1 MKRTTFDFPV
11 CVARGRSEPL
21 RAQVIRELR
30 SAVQSGRLTPGSPL
44 PSTRALAADLGVS
57 RGLIVEAYEQLSA
70 EGYLNAQR
78 GSATRVAMRTPD
90 EAGPRAG
97 RAVSERSL
105 SARQI
110 IRYDFRPGIPDV
122 SLFPRRAW
130 MRALRS
136 AWAERS
142 ALVLDY
148 PDPHGVESARV
159 ALAAY
164 LNRSRATVADPGRIV
179 MCTGFAQAARLICE
193 ALRLRGVRRIAVE
206 DPGHAEE
213 CADIRAAG
221 LELVPVPVDEDGL
234 CVDRLFSI
242 DAGAVLV
249 TPAHQYP
256 TGVVL
261 SPERRAALL
270 AWTARNSAFVLE
282 DDYDAEYRYD
292 RAPVGAL
299 QGLLPERVV
308 YIGSASKMLA
318 PALRQGWLVLPS
330 ELIDEVRQAKLS
342 ADRGSPALEQLAL
355 AAFLDAGELD
365 RHLRRTRV
373 IYYRRRD
380 ALVAALR
387 SHMPH
392 LEMRGVAAGL
402 HLLVQLQQGID
413 EERVVGAAMKERVR
427 VYGARA
433 YHMDPDAAPPALLLG
448 YGGISENQI
457 EAGVRTLARVIL

>member
-1 MKRTTFDFPV
+1 
-11 CVARGRSEPL
+11 
-21 RAQVIRELR
+21 
-30 SAVQSGRLTPGSPL
+30 
-44 PSTRALAADLGVS
+44 
-57 RGLIVEAYEQLSA
+57 
-70 EGYLNAQR
+70 
-78 GSATRVAMRTPD
+78 
-90 EAGPRAG
+90 
-97 RAVSERSL
+97 
-105 SARQI
+105 
-110 IRYDFRPGIPDV
+110 
-122 SLFPRRAW
+122 

-142 ALVLDY
+142 AVVLDY
-148 PDPHGVESARV
+148 PDPHGVESARA

-164 LNRSRATVADPGRIV
+164 LNRSRATVAEPGRMV
-179 MCTGFAQAARLICE
+179 MCTGFAQAARLVCE

-206 DPGHAEE
+206 DPGHAEQ
-213 CADIRAAG
+213 CADIRGAG
-221 LELVPVPVDEDGL
+221 LELVPVPVDGNGL
-234 CVDRLFSI
+234 CVDQLSSV

-270 AWTARNSAFVLE
+270 DWAARHSAFVLE

-373 IYYRRRD
+373 IYCRRRD

-387 SHMPH
+387 SHLPH

-402 HLLVQLQQGID
+402 HLLVQLQHDVD
-413 EERVVGAAMKERVR
+413 EARVVAALEKERVR

-433 YHMDPDAAPPALLLG
+433 YHMDPRAAPPALLLG
-448 YGGISENQI
+448 YGAISENQI
-457 EAGVRTLARVIL
+457 EAGVKTLARVCNR